1 MRSENGIEVDMTA
14 LAELLQRADVI
25 TVGFTLFPERI
36 LVDTRSNDRQG
47 QCAVTVE
54 PVGTVQ
60 ERYLWLGANRSSFGA
75 PEAFSFFVWPH
86 TVRSLLEREAL
97 APLRARLEAET
108 AVALDAT
115 LAEALQREQSEMIAA
130 VRGSERWPTL
140 WERGGKR
147 ADR

>member
-1 MRSENGIEVDMTA
+1 MRTENGIEVDMAA

-54 PVGTVQ
+54 PVATVQ
-60 ERYLWLGANRSSFGA
+60 ERYLWLGANRGSFGA

-97 APLRARLEAET
+97 APLRARLEPET
-108 AVALDAT
+108 RAKFDEALGQ
-115 LAEALQREQSEMIAA
+115 ALQREQHEMVAA
-130 VRGSERWPTL
+130 VRGSERWPAL